1 MESMKIGV
9 MEYWSTGV
17 LYFPDPHYSITPILQ
32 FSPYSLTP
40 VSPYSIT
47 PVSRGRRS
55 DVDDDDAFGFE
66 VVVQGLGAVLAADA
80 AGLYA
85 AEGEF
90 IVTVVQ

>member
-17 LYFPDPHYSITPILQ
+17 LYFPDPHYSITPVFPVLTHPS
-32 FSPYSLTP
+32 FPVLHHSLVP
-40 VSPYSIT
+40 SH
-47 PVSRGRRS
+47 
-55 DVDDDDAFGFE
+55 VDDDDAFGFE